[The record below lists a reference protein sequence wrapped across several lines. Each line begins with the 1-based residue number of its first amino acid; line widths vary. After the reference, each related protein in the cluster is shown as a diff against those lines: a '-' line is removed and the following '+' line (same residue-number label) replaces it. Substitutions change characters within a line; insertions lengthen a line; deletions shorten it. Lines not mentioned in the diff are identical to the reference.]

1 MSPIHTIQKTQNKH
15 IPYLVPLVAAFSLLG
30 APLFSDAMKSRLFA
44 SDSAANMAS
53 DSAVAAITPATSF
66 APVVKKVAPSV
77 VTISTSREAKRMKM
91 PENQR
96 IPDEFRRFFDFGE
109 RQPRQ
114 RDGIGSGVIISP
126 DGYILTNNHVIAGAD
141 TITVALVEGKEK
153 YTAKLVGAD
162 EKSDLA
168 VLKIDAEKSLPAI
181 MLGDSD
187 KVEVGDVVLAVG
199 NPFGVGQTV
208 TSGIVSARGR
218 GVGLADYED
227 FIQTDASINPGNSGG
242 ALVDTHGR
250 LIGINT
256 AILSPNGGNL
266 GIGFAVPV
274 NLAKNIKDSLI
285 TNGKVVRG
293 YLGVLLQPLTPELA
307 EAFAIKDGQ
316 GVLIG
321 DAPADGPAAQA
332 GVKSGDVLIG
342 FNNKPVEDIRQLR
355 LRAAQAVP
363 GTQVDLDI
371 MRDGKPLRLSV
382 KVGTMPG
389 EPMAHKKGEADKA
402 ADKTK
407 LGVRLGELDQET
419 RERFEI
425 PEHISGVVIHEVMPD
440 SRADKAGIK
449 PGTVI
454 MEINRT
460 PISKAKEV
468 APAIAQSEG
477 DILLR
482 IFAGQTPSYVVIKQE
497 K

>member
-1 MSPIHTIQKTQNKH
+1 MSSKAKKITT
-15 IPYLVPLVAAFSLLG
+15 LLPLMAALSLIG
-30 APLFSDAMKSRLFA
+30 APLLGLPAKIPVF
-44 SDSAANMAS
+44 AS
-53 DSAVAAITPATSF
+53 DSAVAALTSNASF

-77 VTISTSREAKRMKM
+77 VTISTSREMKRMKM

-96 IPDEFRRFFDFGE
+96 VPDEFRRFFDFGE

-141 TITVALVEGKEK
+141 TITVTLIEGKEK
-153 YTAKLVGAD
+153 YTATLVGAD

-168 VLKIDAEKSLPAI
+168 VLKIEHDKSLPAI
-181 MLGDSD
+181 TLGDSD

-242 ALVDTHGR
+242 ALVDSQGR

-274 NLAKNIKDSLI
+274 NLAKSIKESLI

-293 YLGVLLQPLTPELA
+293 YLGVLLQPLTAELA
-307 EAFAIKDGQ
+307 EAFEIKDRQ

-321 DAPADGPAAQA
+321 DVPADGPAAQA
-332 GVKSGDVLIG
+332 GVKSGDVLIR
-342 FNNKPVEDIRQLR
+342 FNNQAVEDIRQLR

-363 GTQVDLDI
+363 GSQVDLELI
-371 MRDGKPLRLSV
+371 RDGKPLRLSV

-389 EPMAHKKGEADKA
+389 DPVAQKKEDSDKA
-402 ADKTK
+402 HDKTK
-407 LGVRLGELDQET
+407 LGVRLGDLDQET

-425 PEHISGVVIHEVMPD
+425 PESISGAVIHEVVPE
-440 SRADKAGIK
+440 SRADKAGLK

-454 MEINRT
+454 MEINRV
-460 PISKAKEV
+460 PITKAKDV
-468 APAIAQSEG
+468 GQMMGKAEG
-477 DILLR
+477 DVLLR
-482 IFAGQTPSYVVIKQE
+482 IFAGQTPTYMVIKRE